1 MANEPKTPGEVAWEA
16 YISTLV
22 ETPDRAARG
31 GYSSPAWAA
40 AAQAVR
46 KQLQEEIKANWAA
59 PGKTLRLLGEVAVE
73 DIVAVAE
80 LKKHLAWW
88 HDQDWNYDYEVA
100 LSALIEAVEP
110 FLPDEPK
117 PEAAG
122 ACAEDAGAEPSKSP
136 PPAKR

>member
-1 MANEPKTPGEVAWEA
+1 MANKPKTPGEVAWEA

-31 GYSSPAWAA
+31 GYSSPAWEA

-46 KQLQEEIKANWAA
+46 KQVGEEIQAVEGKPA
-59 PGKTLRLLGEVAVE
+59 PIITQAVMDMNRVIGIRAVLATWREAKTDEDTCYFDCDAINAICSILGEPTRE
-73 DIVAVAE
+73 EAE
-80 LKKHLAWW
+80 
-88 HDQDWNYDYEVA
+88 
-100 LSALIEAVEP
+100 
-110 FLPDEPK
+110 
-117 PEAAG
+117 